1 MDDRPSDGSFPSA
14 PPDDWP
20 ATLPGRV
27 ESTGAPGG
35 PGRRSSPLT
44 DALPVLAVA
53 VAFALVITLGLGWAL
68 GRENRTV
75 VRVEDTQDT
84 TPPASSSVPTP
95 TTTQPGLSSDFADLV
110 AFVERARGR
119 RFQTAPSI
127 GGVSDTDFARTAAR
141 QLDTI
146 GSALDT
152 AVARYEALGL
162 VANGDWSTPLGAR
175 LGTRPALLDVAQS
188 RVVVRN
194 VALLRDDAYDRADV
208 VRQLARLLDAQ
219 VFRLAAPMAS
229 DIGDEATFARKALLA
244 GSAERIVGA
253 YEQTLTA
260 PERSALA
267 GRRNA
272 VTSALGSVANA
283 SLLTVDAFPTT
294 LGTPLVEGLVAA
306 RGVSVLD
313 AAFGAPPRQSA
324 GMLAGSLAAG
334 PAPRAVSAPLASG
347 PLLAQGSFGAADLAL
362 LLGLRTA
369 ATAAPIGTHWG
380 GARYVVWRGST
391 RRPCI
396 RIRLVGRDPAG
407 TAFLASAVSTWARA
421 KQATVEEAPEPGSP
435 DGHGVLQIT
444 RCVA

>member
-27 ESTGAPGG
+27 ESTGAPGA

-84 TPPASSSVPTP
+84 TPTASSSVPTP
-95 TTTQPGLSSDFADLV
+95 TTTQPALSADFAHLV

-127 GGVSDTDFARTAAR
+127 GGLSDTDFARTAAR
-141 QLDTI
+141 QLDSI
-146 GSALDT
+146 AGALDT

-162 VANGDWSTPLGAR
+162 VADGDWSTPLGAM
-175 LGTRPALLDVAQS
+175 LGSRPALLDVARS
-188 RVVVRN
+188 RVVVRT
-194 VALLRDDAYDRADV
+194 VALLRDDPYDRADV

-219 VFRLAAPMAS
+219 VFHLATPLAS
-229 DIGDEATFARKALLA
+229 DIGEEATFGRTALLA
-244 GSAERIVGA
+244 GSAERITA
-253 YEQTLTA
+253 EFEQSLTL

-267 GRRNA
+267 TRRSA
-272 VTSALGSVANA
+272 ITSGLRSVANA
-283 SLLTVDAFPTT
+283 SLLTVDAFPVQV
-294 LGTPLVEGLVAA
+294 GAPVVEGLVAS

-324 GMLAGSLAAG
+324 GVLAGSPAAG

-347 PLLAQGSFGAADLAL
+347 PVLAQGSFGAADLAL
-362 LLGLRTA
+362 VLGLRTA

-396 RIRLVGRDPAG
+396 RIRLVGQDPAG
-407 TAFLASAVSTWARA
+407 TAFLASAVSTWAKA
-421 KQATVEEAPEPGSP
+421 EHATVEEASEPGSP

-444 RCVA
+444 RCVP